1 MANVPVEMNP
11 SQKRQNELNPNIPPQ
26 FVTLS
31 DKQITFATEVYIN
44 ERDPK
49 EVYIEMGLDTY
60 QADYNTMGKYKKKK
74 GEKKS
79 DIQVQLGVTRLL
91 AEVKE
96 YGEYIKQKKE
106 EEYQKTQSYSKE
118 VAIETCLKNIQIA
131 RDTVELNAGLLKSI
145 DTTAPNYLA
154 EARKF
159 NNIIAQGQKTI
170 LEYLKELNRLQH
182 LYSKDGGDDDKVTL
196 EFHDDVER

>member
-1 MANVPVEMNP
+1 MAEKMETNS

-26 FVTLS
+26 FVTMTE
-31 DKQITFATEVYIN
+31 KQIRFATEVYLN
-44 ERDPK
+44 ERDPR
-49 EVYIEMGLDTY
+49 EVYIEMGLDIY
-60 QADYNTMGKYKKKK
+60 QNDFNTMGKYQKKK

-79 DIQVQLGVTRLL
+79 DVQIQLGINRLL
-91 AEVKE
+91 ADVKE

-118 VAIETCLKNIQIA
+118 IAIETCLVNIQIA
-131 RDTVELNAGLLKSI
+131 RDTVKTNADLLKNL
-145 DTTAPNYLA
+145 DTSAPNYLA
-154 EARKF
+154 EARKL
-159 NNIIAQGQKTI
+159 NNIISQGQKTI

-196 EFHDDVER
+196 EFHDDVPR